1 MMQMVEEL
9 LTHPVLDRLHTAGLL
24 VQLAKKYSP
33 ERVEAACQKA
43 LEYGDPNYKT
53 VKGILKNGLEKQAVP
68 IQIELPLATT
78 FARSTDEMVGVLAE
92 VQTWN

>member
-1 MMQMVEEL
+1 
-9 LTHPVLDRLHTAGLL
+9 
-24 VQLAKKYSP
+24 
-33 ERVEAACQKA
+33 VEAACQKA
-43 LEYGDPNYKT
+43 LEYGDPSYKT
-53 VKGILKNGLEKQAVP
+53 VKGILKMGLEKQSAP